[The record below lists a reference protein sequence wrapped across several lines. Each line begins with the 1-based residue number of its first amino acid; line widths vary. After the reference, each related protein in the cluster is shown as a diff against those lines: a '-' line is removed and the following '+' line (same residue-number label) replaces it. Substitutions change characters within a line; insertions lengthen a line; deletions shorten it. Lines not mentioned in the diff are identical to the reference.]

1 MGKLYKSAFNQENAL
16 VGVFSVIVKPWSPGV
31 WAGVC
36 EAAGWGGGL
45 GPTGEGRGCEL
56 SRGSVVTEPYY
67 STSTSHP
74 GTPINTRD
82 ANHPSVFTITEKA
95 PTRALSWLKTLKTL
109 LRHYSCLKKKL
120 LRLKTLCK
128 TGVNPQ

>member
-1 MGKLYKSAFNQENAL
+1 M
-16 VGVFSVIVKPWSPGV
+16 IVKPWSPGV

-45 GPTGEGRGCEL
+45 GPTGEDRGCEL

-67 STSTSHP
+67 STSSSHP

-95 PTRALSWLKTLKTL
+95 PTRAGFSIVS
-109 LRHYSCLKKKL
+109 YSQPSLIIIVSL
-120 LRLKTLCK
+120 TQFHVV
-128 TGVNPQ
+128 GSMPV